1 MPLGPAAGRWSARPR
16 SARPQSAGLRSAAAR
31 AVPGPAFAALMR
43 AVYPRL
49 EPELACLD
57 TWAPRGGTAVDVG
70 AWYGPWTAA
79 LSRLAGRVVSI
90 EPNPELA
97 RLVRAAFP
105 AATVVEAAA
114 SDRDGTAQLWL
125 PPGGRGAEGTASL
138 ERGRARSAG
147 AGEAEHRSGRSI
159 AVRRVTL
166 DGLGL
171 TGVRLIK
178 MDVEGHEAAVLRG
191 AEQTITRDS
200 PVLLVELET
209 RHQRIGDVIGT
220 LTGWGY
226 HGTVLAG
233 RSWVPL
239 ADFDLPTHQRANAH
253 VAARGMLG
261 RLARPGERYV
271 NLVRFQRI

>member
-1 MPLGPAAGRWSARPR
+1 MPGSAAGLR
-16 SARPQSAGLRSAAAR
+16 SVAGLRSAAAR

-70 AWYGPWTAA
+70 AWYGPWTAG
-79 LSRLAGRVVSI
+79 LSRLADRVVSI

-114 SDRDGTAQLWL
+114 SDHDGTAQLWL

-138 ERGRARSAG
+138 EH
-147 AGEAEHRSGRSI
+147 AGERSI
-159 AVRRVTL
+159 TVRRVTI

-171 TGVRLIK
+171 TGVRFIK
-178 MDVEGHEAAVLRG
+178 MDIEGHEAAALRG
-191 AEQTITRDS
+191 AEQTIRRDS
-200 PVLLVELET
+200 PMLVIELET
-209 RHQRIGDVIGT
+209 RHQRIEDVVAV
-220 LTGWGY
+220 LAGWGY
-226 HGTVLAG
+226 QGTVLAG
-233 RSWVPL
+233 QAWVPL
-239 ADFDLPTHQRANAH
+239 PAFDLAAHQRANAH

-261 RLARPGERYV
+261 RLARPRERYI
-271 NLVRFQRI
+271 NLVRFQRG

>member
-1 MPLGPAAGRWSARPR
+1 VPPDSAVGPGSAAR
-16 SARPQSAGLRSAAAR
+16 LRSAAAR

-49 EPELACLD
+49 EPELACLG

-79 LSRLAGRVVSI
+79 LSHLAAQVVSI

-97 RLVRAAFP
+97 RLVRARFP
-105 AATVVEAAA
+105 AAMVVEAAA

-138 ERGRARSAG
+138 ERGRAPSAE
-147 AGEAEHRSGRSI
+147 AGQAERRGGRSI
-159 AVRRVTL
+159 TVRRVTV

-171 TGVRLIK
+171 TGVRFIK
-178 MDVEGHEAAVLRG
+178 MDVEGHEAAALRG
-191 AEQTITRDS
+191 AEQTIKRDS
-200 PVLLVELET
+200 PVLLIELET
-209 RHQRIGDVIGT
+209 RHQRIEDVIGT

-239 ADFDLPTHQRANAH
+239 PAFDLPAHQSANSH

-261 RLARPGERYV
+261 RLARPGERYI
-271 NLVRFQRI
+271 NLVRFQRA